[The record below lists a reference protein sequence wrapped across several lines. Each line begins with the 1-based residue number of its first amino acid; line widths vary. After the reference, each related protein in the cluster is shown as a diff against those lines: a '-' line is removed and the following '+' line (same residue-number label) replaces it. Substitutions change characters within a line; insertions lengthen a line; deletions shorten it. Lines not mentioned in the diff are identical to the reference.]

1 MTGAPVELHGTLDLE
16 CYAVMLA
23 HTCYFPPDDL
33 AELLFRFD
41 VATEDWE
48 AACNGWRAALAEEV
62 RREETTLALEFGAF
76 FSATRR
82 RLKRERPAL
91 SSIGSL
97 PGDTETTAEEAP
109 IASARVA
116 GTTLIAPPIPPES
129 TAPRMELP
137 SYMLAAT
144 AATTSPVVP
153 PELVPAPFPQT
164 TPVPTPPARISPA
177 PVDLRGTSMS
187 LDLPRRAALPF
198 QAGGTPEQVLAD
210 VIARMTA
217 AQGALP
223 AEGGKQPRAHLG
235 ETVGVA
241 PLPVGKVL
249 PFAADTTRDGGLAGT
264 METGSRSHLLKPE
277 LPFSTPSAPI
287 PALSIERYASLCV
300 ELAAMPV
307 NATQTL
313 RRYQLSEPEWVAL
326 DTYWKARFSREP
338 EVHAAWESAR
348 AAYRAWLAQVDPS
361 KK

>member
-1 MTGAPVELHGTLDLE
+1 MISAPIEQHGTLDLE
-16 CYAVMLA
+16 RYAVVLA

-33 AELLFRFD
+33 AELLVRLD
-41 VATEDWE
+41 VAPEDWE

-62 RREETTLALEFGAF
+62 RCEETRLALEFGSF

-97 PGDTETTAEEAP
+97 PEGTDTAAEAAGASSAP
-109 IASARVA
+109 AAEPA
-116 GTTLIAPPIPPES
+116 LIAPAIPPIS
-129 TAPRMELP
+129 MAPRVELP

-144 AATTSPVVP
+144 APTTSPVVP
-153 PELVPAPFPQT
+153 RALASAPFPRT
-164 TPVPTPPARISPA
+164 TPVPAPPPRINPA
-177 PVDLRGTSMS
+177 PLDLRGTSMS

-198 QAGGTPEQVLAD
+198 QAGGAPEQVLAD

-223 AEGGKQPRAHLG
+223 AEGEKPPRAHLG

-249 PFAADTTRDGGLAGT
+249 PFAAGTTKDGGLTVA
-264 METGSRSHLLKPE
+264 
-277 LPFSTPSAPI
+277 

-300 ELAAMPV
+300 ELAATPG
-307 NATQTL
+307 NAAQTL

-326 DTYWKARFSREP
+326 DAYWKARFSREP
-338 EVHAAWESAR
+338 EARSAWESAR
-348 AAYRAWLAQVDPS
+348 AAYRAWLARVDPT